1 MTPSSH
7 FRSSQAGYSL
17 IELTIATGVLAAGIA
32 AAASLTLTSARIE
45 EMNHRKARVVA
56 LTEASARLWQ
66 LGLTPSQVAQLLPG
80 DPALASI
87 DFDADTAV
95 PNDQGSAVTDPT
107 ADLGTFEQITVE
119 ASVLMRESSGPS
131 SGDAETQLLRPV
143 VVIR

>member
-1 MTPSSH
+1 MIASSH
-7 FRSSQAGYSL
+7 SRSSRAAYSL
-17 IELTIATGVLAAGIA
+17 IELTIATSVLATGIA

-66 LGLTPSQVAQLLPG
+66 LGLSPSQAAQLLPG

-87 DFDADTAV
+87 DFNGDTAV
-95 PNDQGSAVTDPT
+95 PNDQGSAVSDPS
-107 ADLGTFEQITVE
+107 ADLGTFEQMTVE
-119 ASVLMRESSGPS
+119 ASVLMRESSGPTA
-131 SGDAETQLLRPV
+131 GDAETQPLRPI